1 MKLEAPRLPVTYVDT
16 GATLK
21 ELITAL
27 ETEEVIGLDAERASG
42 FRYSHRAY
50 LFQIAIRGKR
60 IYLVDPEAFEGEEWT
75 RDLATAMAS
84 TTWIL
89 HAATQDL
96 PCLLE
101 LGIAPTSL
109 IDTELGARLAGLER
123 FGLASLALSLLDI
136 ELAKEHSAADW
147 SQRPLS
153 KEMLNYAALDVDVL
167 FELWDAMEATL
178 REQGKL
184 SWAIEE
190 FTNLVAFKARVP
202 VKEPWRLL
210 PGMSKIKDLRR
221 QKIAASL
228 WQARNEV
235 AKTQDVAPGRLIP
248 DRSIAAVVNEPPAT
262 KSQLAK
268 NKQFHGRASRSMLD
282 LWWQAIA
289 SAGQLEIGA
298 EERNEDHIPNHRSW
312 EKRFPEAH
320 SRLSTCRPLLV
331 EKAQEL
337 SMPVENL
344 LTPDILRRL
353 CFEPEA
359 DCAAQLRALGARE
372 WQIEICAPLIVAGF
386 GQTREDS
393 SPAPA

>member
-1 MKLEAPRLPVTYVDT
+1 LKLEAPRLPVTYVDT

-153 KEMLNYAALDVDVL
+153 KEMLNYAAL
-167 FELWDAMEATL
+167 
-178 REQGKL
+178 
-184 SWAIEE
+184 
-190 FTNLVAFKARVP
+190 
-202 VKEPWRLL
+202 LL

-359 DCAAQLRALGARE
+359 EFAAQLRALGARE